1 MKKKNNP
8 QVHQNGWVIVSPKGR
23 IMYHT
28 FRARPGACMRTV
40 ISIHEQR
47 YGMYLGVSFAKLE
60 RAGYK
65 CVLAKMQVG
74 R

>member
-1 MKKKNNP
+1 MNKQIN
-8 QVHQNGWVIVSPKGR
+8 QNGWVIVSPKGR

-28 FRARPGACMRTV
+28 FRARPQACKKV
-40 ISIHEQR
+40 IMSIAEKR
-47 YGMYLGVSFAKLE
+47 YGPHIDVNFMRLE